1 LLAIGCEAVAKV
13 VNAPAQ
19 ESRAD
24 FIAGKVDRHPGRS
37 YRRLITPQDNVKRRM
52 RAPLLRGTAAAGY
65 AYDLRARQQNI
76 YGV

>member
-13 VNAPAQ
+13 VNAPPQ

-37 YRRLITPQDNVKRRM
+37 HKF
-52 RAPLLRGTAAAGY
+52 
-65 AYDLRARQQNI
+65 AYFAKTK
-76 YGV
+76 